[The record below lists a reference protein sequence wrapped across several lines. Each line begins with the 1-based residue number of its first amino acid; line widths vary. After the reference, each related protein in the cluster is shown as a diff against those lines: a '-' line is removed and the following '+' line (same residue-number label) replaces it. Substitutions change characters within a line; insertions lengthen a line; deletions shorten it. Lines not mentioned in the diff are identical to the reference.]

1 MEKISELLDFRRQR
15 CYIVGNKGDNS
26 MITFKEQCEVHH
38 NRYGLNAAETAE
50 NVKMDRDMRSFLNV
64 TWKTKVAYDQWL
76 RDMEALGSEGIMKV

>member
-1 MEKISELLDFRRQR
+1 MLDFRREHY
-15 CYIVGNKGDNS
+15 YIGGTKGEKT

-38 NRYGLNAAETAE
+38 KRYGRNATETAE

-76 RDMEALGSEGIMKV
+76 RDMEVLGSEGIMKV